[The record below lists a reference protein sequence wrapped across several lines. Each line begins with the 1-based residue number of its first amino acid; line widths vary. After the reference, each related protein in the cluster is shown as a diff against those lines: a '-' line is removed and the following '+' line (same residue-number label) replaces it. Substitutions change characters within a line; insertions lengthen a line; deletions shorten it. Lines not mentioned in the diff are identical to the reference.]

1 MVKFEVKDMNC
12 GHCAGSITKAI
23 KEVDP
28 QAEVNIDLASKTVN
42 VNANAS
48 AETIKK
54 AMEEAGFTP
63 TLS

>member
-1 MVKFEVKDMNC
+1 MVKFEVKDMSC